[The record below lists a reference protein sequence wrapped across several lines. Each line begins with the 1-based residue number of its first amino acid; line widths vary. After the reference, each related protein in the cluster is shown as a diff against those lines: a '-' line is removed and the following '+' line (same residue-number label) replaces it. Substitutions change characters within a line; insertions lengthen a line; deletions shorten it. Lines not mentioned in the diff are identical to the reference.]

1 MYIGVKKMLFF
12 IINGEWKQT
21 ILYSPVYSIISLIL
35 IINAIISLV
44 FLIKNY
50 KKKKFKKMFGW
61 TVPFIICILL
71 FPVMW
76 IQFEYYNYHDECG
89 CCVIIDYDE
98 KEFAPIGGKCLE
110 FDYERNIVL
119 IGTNDGL
126 GLYYLENN
134 THYMIGNHSI
144 STLTIDYNH
153 DIYYIGTYDNGINK
167 FFINNGTYMSDLPE
181 FQDYKNIR
189 EITYNHFNDSLLIG
203 YESEVNN
210 EMNSVYYDK
219 KNDLSLTYSFHQYK
233 LSINNHNNNS
243 QLTIDMPNNNI
254 FYEWGIKDLKIEY
267 DYKFKLVVFGL
278 SYQTFNHRN
287 PNSSLVI
294 YDIENGSFSY
304 VSIPYTEYYIF
315 NEINDISL
323 DPDYHIL
330 FIASKHG
337 LYFYSMITGEI
348 WLYNT
353 FSKNN
358 FISLTFDYNNKII
371 YMSEEEQLDNIN
383 YYYLYEYDLANAT
396 KYHLVNEEK
405 IEIFP

>member
-304 VSIPYTEYYIF
+304 VSIPY
-315 NEINDISL
+315 
-323 DPDYHIL
+323 
-330 FIASKHG
+330 
-337 LYFYSMITGEI
+337 
-348 WLYNT
+348 
-353 FSKNN
+353 
-358 FISLTFDYNNKII
+358 
-371 YMSEEEQLDNIN
+371 
-383 YYYLYEYDLANAT
+383 
-396 KYHLVNEEK
+396 
-405 IEIFP
+405 